1 MLTPVSNPASIHQKQ
16 VVMSIK
22 HIVAATAAVAAVG
35 FGAVAG
41 AVSFSESATATTTPE
56 MGSVQ
61 SWGSLLATAPQPEF
75 RR

>member
-1 MLTPVSNPASIHQKQ
+1 MLIPVSNPASVHEKQ

-56 MGSVQ
+56 MGSGH
-61 SWGSLLATAPQPEF
+61 SWGSLLATAPQPAF